1 MVAAPGPA
9 RSDGLVGAASPDG
22 RGPGAGDHSAGLD
35 HLASL
40 RLAVGVPA
48 SGWRRRLRHGAPGC
62 VARGALPRRAP
73 DRSAEPRPLVARGNC
88 RLARRRR
95 RSNRAPAVDT
105 IAAALNLRFD
115 ITHAARTSRARAG
128 LLHTPHGLVETPFFC
143 TVGTAGSVK
152 GITPSELRDLGA
164 SVLLANTYH
173 LFLRP
178 GAETVRELGGL
189 HRFMAWNGPIVT
201 DSGGFQV
208 FSLGFGLE
216 HGVGKQIGMFPG
228 EESNTGRRPRGQA
241 AKLVR
246 VDDDG
251 ATFTSHIDGSRQRLT
266 PESSMAT
273 QEALGADI
281 VLAFDEPTS
290 PLHDADYTRQAMER
304 THAWAERCLAV
315 RQRGDQALYGIVQ
328 GGAFEDLR
336 TASAGFI
343 AGLPFQGAAIG
354 GSLGKSKADMHAVLD
369 WSIPYLPE
377 RWPRHLL
384 GIGEPEDLFSCVERG
399 IDQFDCVAPTRL
411 GRHGQVYTPD
421 GRLHLTRPELKED
434 ARPIQADCGRYTSR
448 TGFSR
453 GYIRPQLSA
462 NELLA

>member
-1 MVAAPGPA
+1 M
-9 RSDGLVGAASPDG
+9 
-22 RGPGAGDHSAGLD
+22 
-35 HLASL
+35 
-40 RLAVGVPA
+40 
-48 SGWRRRLRHGAPGC
+48 
-62 VARGALPRRAP
+62 
-73 DRSAEPRPLVARGNC
+73 
-88 RLARRRR
+88 ARRRR
-95 RSNRAPAVDT
+95 RSNRAPAVDA

-115 ITHAARTSRARAG
+115 ITHGARTSRARAG
-128 LLHTPHGLVETPFFC
+128 VLHTPHGAIETPFFC
-143 TVGTAGSVK
+143 IVGTAGSVK
-152 GITPSELRDLGA
+152 GVTPAELRDLGA
-164 SVLLANTYH
+164 DVLLANTYH
-173 LFLRP
+173 LYLRP
-178 GAETVRELGGL
+178 GADIIRELGGL
-189 HRFMAWNGPIVT
+189 HRFMAWDGPIVT

-208 FSLGFGLE
+208 FSLGFGRE

-228 EESNTGRRPRGQA
+228 EDAPRRAGQA
-241 AKLVR
+241 GRLVR

-251 ATFTSHIDGSRQRLT
+251 ATFTSHIDGSKQRLT
-266 PESSMAT
+266 PESSIAV

-281 VLAFDEPTS
+281 ILAFDEPTS

-304 THAWAERCLAV
+304 THRWAERCLAV

-369 WSIPYLPE
+369 WSIPCLPE

-434 ARPIQADCGRYTSR
+434 ARPIQADCGCYTCR

-453 GYIRPQLSA
+453 GYIRHLFAA
-462 NELLA
+462 NELLAYTLASLHNLFFIQDLMRRIRAAVRADALSELRDTFLSRYGVAYPTLGVSPQSAGGQ